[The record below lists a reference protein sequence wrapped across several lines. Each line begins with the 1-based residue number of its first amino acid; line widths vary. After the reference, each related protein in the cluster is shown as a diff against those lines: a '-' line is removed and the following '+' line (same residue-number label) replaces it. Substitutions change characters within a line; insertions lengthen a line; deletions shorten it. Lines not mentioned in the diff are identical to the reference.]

1 MRKRNNSMA
10 NYPSN
15 LNVFREEREMLPEQK
30 LWKAVLLQAIDD
42 AFGSNQSQVSIFERR
57 MAIDWMKD
65 FNKDFATVC
74 ENAGFN
80 PVQAFYKF
88 KKYNLIQKG
97 IINER

>member
-1 MRKRNNSMA
+1 MAHYQNNIEA
-10 NYPSN
+10 NETQ
-15 LNVFREEREMLPEQK
+15 LIPEQK
-30 LWKAVLLQAIDD
+30 LWRAVLLQAIED
-42 AFGSNQSQVSIFERR
+42 AFGNNQSQVSIFERR
-57 MAIDWMKD
+57 MAVDWMKD

-97 IINER
+97 IVNER

>member
-1 MRKRNNSMA
+1 
-10 NYPSN
+10 
-15 LNVFREEREMLPEQK
+15 
-30 LWKAVLLQAIDD
+30 
-42 AFGSNQSQVSIFERR
+42 

-65 FNKDFATVC
+65 FNKDFAIVC

-88 KKYNLIQKG
+88 KKYDLIQKG

>member
-1 MRKRNNSMA
+1 MAHYQNNIET
-10 NYPSN
+10 NETQ
-15 LNVFREEREMLPEQK
+15 LIPEQK
-30 LWKAVLLQAIDD
+30 LWRAVLLQAIED
-42 AFGSNQSQVSIFERR
+42 AFGNNQSQVSIFERR

-97 IINER
+97 IVNER